1 MVTLFRYLKMKNLN
15 KLNPLN
21 VVLLVEPRIMGGQN
35 NDKHDNRDENAG
47 NETRHNGNSFQNQM
61 ADLPEITQ
69 NYAINTSDGLWY
81 CYLGNVDMD
90 IIREDEIKQSKYDPN
105 VRKQI
110 DRFMD

>member
-1 MVTLFRYLKMKNLN
+1 MINMTTMTKMQGM
-15 KLNPLN
+15 KLGT
-21 VVLLVEPRIMGGQN
+21 M
-35 NDKHDNRDENAG
+35 A
-47 NETRHNGNSFQNQM
+47 TAFQNQM

-69 NYAINTSDGLWY
+69 NYAINASDGSWY

-90 IIREDEIKQSKYDPN
+90 MIREDEIKQSKYDPN

>member
-1 MVTLFRYLKMKNLN
+1 MINMTTVTKMQEM
-15 KLNPLN
+15 KLGTMAT
-21 VVLLVEPRIMGGQN
+21 V
-35 NDKHDNRDENAG
+35 
-47 NETRHNGNSFQNQM
+47 FQNQM

-90 IIREDEIKQSKYDPN
+90 MIREDEIKQSKYDPN